1 MVARATRPAPGTR
14 SRGWRPPPGPEDP
27 RAAATGTSDDDGF
40 GPVLRPGDDAP
51 APRLGAPA
59 PRPGARRL
67 DGPAGSDRRRLLGWL
82 GVGLAVRLL
91 LMPFTASTDMLA
103 VYWRSHLIA
112 FDGTVFDTYLVNMGA
127 HYVHAAAL
135 LAISVVD
142 SGIEAVWTDPWWWS
156 NSTALA
162 PQVYREFV
170 TRPDAYRTLF
180 LLKVPYLLF
189 DTAAGL
195 AVLAL
200 VRDEGARARRRA
212 WAFWMLSPIGIYAGY
227 LFGRYEA
234 FPVLF
239 VVLALLAVERR
250 RPWLGAM
257 ALGLAIT
264 MRSYPVLLVPVFA
277 LVAVPGWPRRL
288 GWAGVSLL
296 PLGLVMATNQV
307 FASTVGELSRL
318 RDFGTGATFFAYGIP
333 VEGGGSVYVFFAGAF
348 VLYAALLA
356 RQLGGWGDT
365 PVGIRDLWVWLLV
378 LHVAMFGLA
387 TFSAH
392 WFTWLT
398 PFVALALARRPQWR
412 AVLPLHLAQVV
423 AVLLIADLLGGSVL
437 NVFAPLEP
445 DLATTAPNLNEALLT
460 SRSLGAQL
468 EGLLRTAFVV
478 ASALLVLPALR
489 ELRHGRLRSGARP
502 PGGAAARTA

>member
-1 MVARATRPAPGTR
+1 M
-14 SRGWRPPPGPEDP
+14 
-27 RAAATGTSDDDGF
+27 
-40 GPVLRPGDDAP
+40 
-51 APRLGAPA
+51 
-59 PRPGARRL
+59 
-67 DGPAGSDRRRLLGWL
+67 LGWL

-91 LMPFTASTDMLA
+91 VMPFTASTDLLA

-112 FDGTVFDTYLVNMGA
+112 FDATVFDTYLVNMGA
-127 HYVHAAAL
+127 HYVHAMAL

-156 NSTALA
+156 NSTALSS
-162 PQVYREFV
+162 QVYRDFV
-170 TRPDAYRTLF
+170 TEPDAYRTLF
-180 LLKVPYLLF
+180 WLKVPYLLF
-189 DTAAGL
+189 DLAAG
-195 AVLAL
+195 AGVLAL
-200 VRDEGARARRRA
+200 LRDEPAAARRRA

-250 RPWLGAM
+250 RPWLGAF
-257 ALGLAIT
+257 ALGVAIT
-264 MRSYPVLLVPVFA
+264 MRSYPVLLVGVFA
-277 LVAVPGWPRRL
+277 LVAVPGWYRRL
-288 GWAGVSLL
+288 GWAALSLL
-296 PLGLVMATNQV
+296 PLGVVMVTNQL

-333 VEGGGSVYVFFAGAF
+333 VEGGGAVYVFFAALF
-348 VLYAALLA
+348 VLYAALVA
-356 RQLGGWGDT
+356 RQSGAWGDG
-365 PVGIRDLWVWLLV
+365 PVAVADLWLWLAV

-392 WFTWLT
+392 WFTWVT
-398 PFVALALARRPQWR
+398 PFVALALARRPRWR
-412 AVLPLHLAQVV
+412 AVLPLHLVQVA

-445 DLATTAPNLNEALLT
+445 DLATTAPSLNEALLT
-460 SRSLGAQL
+460 SRGLGAQL

-478 ASALLVLPALR
+478 ACVLLVLPAVR
-489 ELRHGRLRSGARP
+489 ELRRGRSGLGVRP
-502 PGGAAARTA
+502 DVAGSRATRESAGAGSP